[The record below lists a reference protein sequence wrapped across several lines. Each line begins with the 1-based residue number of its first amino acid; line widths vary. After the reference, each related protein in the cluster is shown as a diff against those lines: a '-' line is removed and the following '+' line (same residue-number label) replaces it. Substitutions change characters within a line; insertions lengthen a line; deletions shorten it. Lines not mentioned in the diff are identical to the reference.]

1 MVVLVAMTA
10 AAAFAFF
17 VVVLVAVTAAAAFTF
32 FVMVVVVV
40 PATAFAFAVM
50 MVVVAAAAAPAFA
63 FFMVMF
69 VAVTAA
75 AAFTFFVV
83 MLVVV
88 TAAAFTFAVMMVVA
102 AAAAPAFAFFMVMF
116 VAVTAAAAFTF
127 FVVMLVVVP
136 AAAFAFAVVVMV
148 VAAAAGFFGFVVAAA
163 AAAVSRTELDRIE
176 RRLGFFN
183 LKAHHLEHLGEV
195 RKRQNSEA
203 LVDLGEAH
211 AAVDEGAR
219 GFAEH
224 VHVARDVEHLFNG
237 RTDGPEGTLVVDE
250 DVVHFDRTELIGGNG
265 HFHVAFGRVDDLREL
280 GAFGRRKGQRMGLFE
295 NRLSGSGIGRQ
306 ELRKRSHDCKSCVRD
321 RPPVHSQGSAAA
333 DPKKIKT
340 YLFYGIAPCRRQ
352 GFCTSAHMR
361 KPAPPLGL
369 RGLQTDNRN
378 QFGISRRGRPR
389 ARRRAGRRAR
399 SQVLQWAGAACWRGE

>member
-10 AAAFAFF
+10 AA
-17 VVVLVAVTAAAAFTF
+17 
-32 FVMVVVVV
+32 
-40 PATAFAFAVM
+40 AFAFAVM

-88 TAAAFTFAVMMVVA
+88 TAAAAFTFFVMVLVVVPATAFAFAVMMVVVA